1 MSIAESSKYFSSD
14 KRIKHDICP
23 VSSLLSKL
31 NDLEFVSYSSNDHN
45 HGAGS
50 CEVGVI
56 AQNVAEI
63 FPTMVIKRNGFIPN
77 IYKNVDYSI
86 ISDGIIR
93 ISIKNDLKENTR
105 ILLIANPQDG
115 TPYKHYMNIT
125 NVTSESFDVEKWP
138 TYSVPYT
145 IFVYGEMIE
154 DFHAVDGEQIGILGA
169 ACVKELHQYVKCQSE
184 KIAELEATNAL
195 FQQQITSILSRLS

>member
-1 MSIAESSKYFSSD
+1 MNISESSKYFPSD

-23 VSSLLSKL
+23 VSGLLSKL
-31 NDLEFVSYSSNDHN
+31 NDLEFVSYCSIDHN
-45 HGAGS
+45 YGAGL

-63 FPTMVIKRNGFIPN
+63 FPSMVITRNGVIPN
-77 IYKNVDYSI
+77 IYKDVDYSI

-93 ISIKNDLKENTR
+93 ISIKNNLKDNAR
-105 ILLIANPQDG
+105 VLLIAKSEDSSS
-115 TPYKHYMNIT
+115 YKHYMNIT

-145 IFVYGEMIE
+145 IFVHGEMIE

-169 ACVKELHQYVKCQSE
+169 ACVKELHHYVKCQSE
-184 KIAELEATNAL
+184 KIAELEANNAL
-195 FQQQITSILSRLS
+195 FQQQIANILSRLP

>member
-1 MSIAESSKYFSSD
+1 MNISESSKYFPSD

-23 VSSLLSKL
+23 VSGLLSKL
-31 NDLEFVSYSSNDHN
+31 NDLEFVSYCSNHN
-45 HGAGS
+45 NEAWT

-63 FPTMVIKRNGFIPN
+63 FPTMVITRNGVIPN
-77 IYKNVDYSI
+77 IYKDADYSI

-93 ISIKNDLKENTR
+93 IFIKNDLKENAK
-105 ILLIANPQDG
+105 ILLIAKPHDG

-125 NVTSESFDVEKWP
+125 NVTSESFDIEKWP
-138 TYSVPYT
+138 SYSVPYT

-169 ACVKELHQYVKCQSE
+169 ACVKELHQYVKYQSE
-184 KIAELEATNAL
+184 KITELEAMNTL
-195 FQQQITSILSRLS
+195 FQQQLANILSRLP